1 VKSSF
6 HAPCWCISAL
16 TACLENT
23 SNRLVVLIR
32 GTHGHASYESDSSKR
47 GVLESSFEARPLLV
61 GAGVLYRQLA
71 SISTFAQLF
80 PLLLLHQ
87 QSMYFTF

>member
-1 VKSSF
+1 
-6 HAPCWCISAL
+6 
-16 TACLENT
+16 
-23 SNRLVVLIR
+23 
-32 GTHGHASYESDSSKR
+32 
-47 GVLESSFEARPLLV
+47 VLESAFDARPLLV

-87 QSMYFTF
+87 QTMYFAF